1 MSTTEAASGGDDKN
15 ASFYG
20 EDIFDDMI
28 AKVMANSTNGGSNS
42 GGLERVPETS
52 TRDSPVNIEIVVE
65 NGTHPSY
72 NNDEDGHSVSID
84 DLEMGERG
92 GDDDEDDDSRNTND
106 DISSTNTGSDAAS
119 LDSGE
124 ISGESDISE
133 VEDRVKSY
141 VPQPLVNDDEST
153 IAMKDPS
160 PETQTVSSYVDQL
173 NQQERRKSRLIKLG
187 GFSILIAIIVAV
199 ILAVIM
205 LNGNKDVEDSNN
217 SSSVSTPTFGDTDVS
232 MSTSTPTMQP
242 IKLGSP
248 IATVHP
254 VQLTLDGIPD
264 GYRLPE
270 DDRTSIISF
279 LDTLIEDNLLADEYL
294 GDSFEVV
301 EVAYGREGGGLP
313 SRGPTSRRRQ
323 LLETLSLPLRIVIT
337 GPSNFSEV
345 AVRSKIIQ
353 VIKDQTRNIE
363 AYLRAYDYDAFK
375 SVSLS
380 AETYDMEDLIEPT
393 SSPTLPPQ
401 SEQPTTALPT
411 TAPQTNKPTLSPS
424 QSPSIEPITR
434 PPTAPKTSR
443 PTTFSPV
450 TNEPTTKKPTTEE
463 PSTSSPTRNPT
474 PQPSQNPTP
483 RPTFP
488 PVTPTP
494 TLRPSRRPTARPI
507 SPTTPIAP
515 YGSANSQPSTL
526 SNPTPP
532 SSGINQGPIAP
543 LPVGTSNTYYCAK
556 TSYTANWNILLDFDC
571 ELPCPSTIH
580 TECPGGYQCHVSEYC
595 SEVGAR

>member
-1 MSTTEAASGGDDKN
+1 MSTTEAVSGGDDKN

-28 AKVMANSTNGGSNS
+28 AKVMANSSNGGGNNNN
-42 GGLERVPETS
+42 GGLERLPESS

-84 DLEMGERG
+84 DLEIGEGG
-92 GDDDEDDDSRNTND
+92 GDDDDGSRNTND

-133 VEDRVKSY
+133 VENREKSY

-187 GFSILIAIIVAV
+187 GFAILIAIIVAV
-199 ILAVIM
+199 ILAVVM
-205 LNGNKDVEDSNN
+205 LNGNKDAEDDSNN
-217 SSSVSTPTFGDTDVS
+217 SSSVSNPTFGDIDAS
-232 MSTSTPTMQP
+232 MNTSSTPTMQP

-254 VQLTLDGIPD
+254 VQLTLEGIPD

-279 LDTLIEDNLLADEYL
+279 LDTLIEDNLLRDEYL

-313 SRGPTSRRRQ
+313 NRGPSSRRLQ
-323 LLETLSLPLRIVIT
+323 LMETLYLPLRIVVA

-353 VIKDQTRNIE
+353 VITDQTRNIE
-363 AYLRAYDYDAFK
+363 AYLRAYDYDAFE
-375 SVSLS
+375 SVGLS
-380 AETYDMEDLIEPT
+380 AETYDMDDLIEPT

-401 SEQPTTALPT
+401 SEQPTTASPT

-424 QSPSIEPITR
+424 QSPSIKPMTR

-450 TNEPTTKKPTTEE
+450 TNEPTTAPV
-463 PSTSSPTRNPT
+463 TSSPTKNPT
-474 PQPSQNPTP
+474 PQPSLNPTN

-488 PVTPTP
+488 PVTPRP

-515 YGSANSQPSTL
+515 YGSANSQPSTV

-580 TECPGGYQCHVSEYC
+580 TECPGGYQCHVSDYC
-595 SEVGAR
+595 SEVDAR

>member
-1 MSTTEAASGGDDKN
+1 MSTTKAVSGGDDKN

-28 AKVMANSTNGGSNS
+28 AKAMANSTKGGTNND
-42 GGLERVPETS
+42 GLERVPETS
-52 TRDSPVNIEIVVE
+52 VRDSPVNIEIVVE
-65 NGTHPSY
+65 NGTHQSY

-84 DLEMGERG
+84 DLEMGEGG
-92 GDDDEDDDSRNTND
+92 GDDDEDDGSRNTND

-133 VEDRVKSY
+133 VENREKSY

-187 GFSILIAIIVAV
+187 GFAILIAIIVAV
-199 ILAVIM
+199 VLAVVM

-217 SSSVSTPTFGDTDVS
+217 SSSVSTPTFGDTDAS
-232 MSTSTPTMQP
+232 ISTSTPTMQP

-254 VQLTLDGIPD
+254 VQLTLNGVPD

-279 LDTLIEDNLLADEYL
+279 LDTLIEDNLLTDEYL
-294 GDSFEVV
+294 GGSFEVV

-313 SRGPTSRRRQ
+313 SRGPSSRRRQ
-323 LLETLSLPLRIVIT
+323 LLETLSLPLRIVVT

-401 SEQPTTALPT
+401 SEQPTTASPT
-411 TAPQTNKPTLSPS
+411 IVPAPQTYKPTLSPS
-424 QSPSIEPITR
+424 QSPSIIPITR

-443 PTTFSPV
+443 PTTTWAPV
-450 TNEPTTKKPTTEE
+450 TNPV
-463 PSTSSPTRNPT
+463 TSSPTKNPT
-474 PQPSQNPTP
+474 LQPSLNPTN

-488 PVTPTP
+488 PVTPKP

-543 LPVGTSNTYYCAK
+543 LPVGTSNKYYCAK

-595 SEVGAR
+595 SEVDAR